1 MRQLSGG
8 GLSVGLWVWFIRDKM
23 YSYWGKRVFDVC
35 FSLIALIVLSPI
47 ILCISF
53 LILLFDPG
61 PVIFKQNRVGRFG
74 QSFVLFKFR
83 SMPIDTDS
91 IPSDQIGVIKI
102 SYIGRFI
109 RRTCVDELP
118 QLFNVLRGDMSIV
131 GPRPSLTQQTE
142 LISLRFANGVSSCRP
157 GLTGL
162 AQINAFDGM
171 SVVQKAS
178 LDARYAQEITLIQDV
193 KIIFA
198 TFLYLIK
205 PPPVY

>member
-1 MRQLSGG
+1 MRQPGG
-8 GLSVGLWVWFIRDKM
+8 RSFSIGLWVWFIRGDM
-23 YSYWGKRVFDVC
+23 YSNWGKRAFDIF

-47 ILCISF
+47 LICISF
-53 LILLFDPG
+53 LILLFEGG
-61 PVIFKQNRVGRFG
+61 PVIFKQDRVGRFG
-74 QSFVLFKFR
+74 KTFVLFKFR
-83 SMPIDTDS
+83 SMPIDTNS
-91 IPSDQIGVIKI
+91 IPSDQIGMIKI
-102 SYIGRFI
+102 GCIGRFI

-131 GPRPSLTQQTE
+131 GPRPSLTQQIE
-142 LISLRFANGVSSCRP
+142 LISLRFENGVSICRP

-171 SVVQKAS
+171 SVVQKAG
-178 LDARYAQEITLIQDV
+178 LDTQYVQNITLSQDV

-198 TFLYLIK
+198 TFLYLLK